1 MDYEIKEVELRNNS
15 ITKKRRIIQFADEQ
29 YEILAEFLMSD
40 APLMDWQIVRQVENV
55 INGNATSIK
64 SSGNRTHIHVTL
76 EETVLTDLLSSIEK
90 DFSALQPLRI
100 KTENLYSLLQRWYT
114 LNTEHSDNNG

>member
-40 APLMDWQIVRQVENV
+40 APLMDWQIVREVENV
-55 INGNATSIK
+55 VNGNATSIK

-76 EETVLTDLLSSIEK
+76 EETVLTDLLASIEN